1 MEHALISAFPP
12 PGMYGHSAV
21 YDASTHSVYLF
32 GGVVYSRPVAD
43 LSNSLYVIN
52 VATRNWAKVIL
63 STEVRVLCVCVYV
76 CVCVC
81 VCVRVCLSV

>member
-1 MEHALISAFPP
+1 MEHALISALPP

-21 YDASTHSVYLF
+21 YDANTHSVYLF

-63 STEVRVLCVCVYV
+63 STEVRVLCCL
-76 CVCVC
+76 CVCVDC
-81 VCVRVCLSV
+81 YSCSRINEEFL